1 MAKRGP
7 YKVRPRPCVA
17 LSPRAAAEAIGVHIT
32 KLKSMIELGLPTY
45 KNGTH
50 VRILVADLE
59 NFVREHWDR
68 RS

>member
-17 LSPRAAAEAIGVHIT
+17 LSPRAAAESVGVHIT
-32 KLKSMIELGLPTY
+32 KLREMLAMGLPSF

-50 VRILVADLE
+50 VRILRVDLE
-59 NFVREHWDR
+59 TFVRENWER
-68 RS
+68 KT